1 MAFCNVRAGS
11 TIPRCVAVV
20 AGLVVFGGC
29 GGGSAEDA
37 GVVDARVSTDAPEP
51 LDTAV
56 VSCATPD
63 ADGDGH
69 DAVVCGGSDCDDA
82 NDARY
87 PGAIE
92 VCDPEDVDEDCNLAT
107 FGTTDFDSDGYV
119 DAACCNE
126 GATRTCGT
134 DCADTLAG
142 IHPNLTEVCN
152 GVDEDCDTAIDEG
165 SLVTLYAD
173 VDGDG
178 FGTANTASLRCAGTS
193 GFATASTDCDD
204 GDVAI
209 YPGATEL
216 CDGENNDCDQ
226 ATDEFVTTLY
236 YPDTDDDGF
245 GANTGAVSACAAPT
259 GFVSV
264 SGDCDDGIG
273 AVNPDASELCNGR
286 DDDCAGG
293 VDDVGGAICVGTGGC
308 RRCGTCVQGDPVSS
322 FEAAPAPNGSWDL
335 DCDGVV
341 SREFPSDS
349 VSSFPS
355 WEAHCAAASEAQCEN
370 ILGALVIP
378 AGGSSPP
385 CGGTRY
391 TSFAN
396 LCFNDGTNGC
406 RPSFFT
412 PEPSTARCR

>member
-1 MAFCNVRAGS
+1 MAFRNVRAES
-11 TIPRCVAVV
+11 TNLRCAVLV
-20 AGLVVFGGC
+20 AGLAAFGGC
-29 GGGSAEDA
+29 GGSSNEDA
-37 GVVDARVSTDAPEP
+37 GVVDARVSTDAQEP

-56 VSCATPD
+56 VSCVTPD

-69 DAVVCGGSDCDDA
+69 DAVACGGSDCDDA

-92 VCDPEDVDEDCNLAT
+92 VCDPDDVDEDCNLAT
-107 FGTTDFDSDGYV
+107 FGTTDVDGDGYV

-178 FGTANTASLRCAGTS
+178 FGAANTASLRCAGTS

-216 CDGENNDCDQ
+216 CDGANNDCDQ

-259 GFVSV
+259 DFVAV

-293 VDDVGGAICVGTGGC
+293 VDDVGMATCVGMGAC

-335 DCDGVV
+335 DCDGAV
-341 SREFPSDS
+341 SREFPSDP

-355 WEAHCAAASEAQCEN
+355 WEAHCAAATEAQCET
-370 ILGALVIP
+370 IRAIVVP
-378 AGGSSPP
+378 AGGASPP
-385 CGGTRY
+385 CGGLRIS
-391 TSFAN
+391 SFLN
-396 LCFNDGTNGC
+396 VCFYVELHGC
-406 RPSFFT
+406 LPST
-412 PEPSTARCR
+412 AAETSTARCR